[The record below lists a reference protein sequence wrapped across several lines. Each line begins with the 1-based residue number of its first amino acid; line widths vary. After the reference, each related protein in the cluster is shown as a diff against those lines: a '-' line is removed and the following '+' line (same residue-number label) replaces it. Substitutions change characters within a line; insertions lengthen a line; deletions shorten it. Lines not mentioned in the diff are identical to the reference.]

1 MLKYLHQSYGTH
13 GCDKGYRVFTIEAT
27 LEPDKELLVGHA
39 GSVLDG
45 SVLAKVAAVCKP
57 GHVLKVLSH
66 DDTVGTSTPTG
77 YAYTCIAGT
86 ETLTNHGT
94 ERKLYAVCHKSN
106 EHVKFITIDELGEL
120 DLTADDMPKFPQ
132 LVRMKRIGI
141 VTLSALGGAGA
152 QSFDVKDGSNTT
164 AINRVDIAAA
174 GQIGFGNNTP
184 VGTFSEIACNYIS
197 NCVHIV
203 HHGAAVAAN
212 AGNAVVYIVYDNET
226 DVEVAMPAGASNA
239 TRSVIFISPQ
249 VYAKLI
255 KVDKKITYTSGGL
268 TGDNRFAVKNGANNA
283 TTPAA
288 LTAEWTPVADN
299 NEIFKG
305 DLISLAQTVVDTT
318 NRQVAVTATLR
329 FAPDV

>member
-27 LEPDKELLVGHA
+27 LEPDKELLVGNA

-57 GHVLKVLSH
+57 GHVLKVLAH
-66 DDTVGTSTPTG
+66 DDTVETSTPTG

-106 EHVKFITIDELGEL
+106 EHVKFITIDELGGL
-120 DLTADDMPKFPQ
+120 DLTAEGMPKFPQ

-152 QSFDVKDGSNTT
+152 QSFDVKDGSGTT
-164 AINRVDIAAA
+164 AINRVDITVA
-174 GQIGFGNNTP
+174 GQIPLANNA
-184 VGTFSEIACNYIS
+184 VAGTFAEINCNYIS
-197 NCVHIV
+197 NCVHIK

-212 AGNAVVYIVYDNET
+212 TGKAVVYIVYDHEV
-226 DVEVAMPAGASNA
+226 DVAIDMPLHASNA
-239 TRSVIFISPQ
+239 TYTQIALLPQ
-249 VYAKLI
+249 VYARLVSVS
-255 KVDKKITYTSGGL
+255 KVAYASGALSGA
-268 TGDNRFAVKNGANNA
+268 NRFAIKNGNNNA
-283 TTPAA
+283 TTPAVVGNA
-288 LTAEWTPVADN
+288 WNPVADG
-299 NEIFKG
+299 NEVFVG
-305 DLISLAQTVVDTT
+305 GEISLAQTIADGNNVQLSVM
-318 NRQVAVTATLR
+318 ATLR
-329 FAPDV
+329 FAQIV

>member
-27 LEPDKELLVGHA
+27 LEPDKELLVGNA
-39 GSVLDG
+39 GSTLDG
-45 SVLAKVAAVCKP
+45 SVLAKAAPVCKP
-57 GHVLKVLSH
+57 GHVLKVLAH

-86 ETLTNHGT
+86 ETLTAHGT

-106 EHVKFITIDELGEL
+106 EHVKFITIDKLGEL
-120 DLTADDMPKFPQ
+120 DLTADNMPKFQQ

-152 QSFDVKDGSNTT
+152 QSFDVKDGSDTT
-164 AINRVDIAAA
+164 AINRVDIGGA
-174 GQIGFGNNTP
+174 GQIAFANNAA
-184 VGTFSEIACNYIS
+184 VGTFTEIACNYIS
-197 NCVHIV
+197 HCVHIV
-203 HHGAAVAAN
+203 HHGMGVAAN
-212 AGNAVVYIVYDNET
+212 TGKAVVYVVYDNET
-226 DVEVAMPAGASNA
+226 DVEVTMPAAASNA
-239 TRSVIFISPQ
+239 TRSVVFVLPQ

-255 KVDKKITYTSGGL
+255 RVDKVIYTSGALAGN
-268 TGDNRFAVKNGANNA
+268 NRFAVNNGANNA
-283 TTPAA
+283 TAPASIA
-288 LTAEWTPVADN
+288 ADWVPVADN

-305 DLISLAQTVVDTT
+305 ALISLAQTNVDTQ
-318 NRQVAVTATLR
+318 NVQIAVTATLR

>member
-27 LEPDKELLVGHA
+27 LEPDKELLVGNA
-39 GSVLDG
+39 GSVLAG
-45 SVLAKVAAVCKP
+45 SVLAKAAPVCKP
-57 GHVLKVLSH
+57 GHVLKVLAH
-66 DDTVGTSTPTG
+66 DDAVGASAPTG

-106 EHVKFITIDELGEL
+106 EHVKFISVDKLGEL
-120 DLTADDMPKFPQ
+120 DLTADNMPKFPR

-164 AINRVDIAAA
+164 AINRVDIAGT
-174 GQIGFGNNTP
+174 GQIGFRNNTP

-197 NCVHIV
+197 HCVHIV
-203 HHGAAVAAN
+203 HHGAEVAAN
-212 AGNAVVYIVYDNET
+212 NGKAVVYIVYDNET
-226 DVEVAMPAGASNA
+226 DVEIVMPARAGNG
-239 TRSVIFISPQ
+239 TGSVISVLPQ
-249 VYAKLI
+249 VHAKLT
-255 KVDKKITYTSGGL
+255 KVNKVTYASGALNGA
-268 TGDNRFAVKNGANNA
+268 NRFAIKNGANNA

-288 LTAEWTPVADN
+288 VTALWAPVGDG
-299 NEIFKG
+299 NEVFKG
-305 DLISLAQTVVDTT
+305 AEFSLAQTQADGNNV
-318 NRQVAVTATLR
+318 QIAVTATLH
-329 FAPDV
+329 FAPDA

>member
-27 LEPDKELLVGHA
+27 LEPDKELLVGNA

-86 ETLTNHGT
+86 ETLTAHGT

-106 EHVKFITIDELGEL
+106 EHVKFISVDELGKL
-120 DLTADDMPKFPQ
+120 DLTEDDMPSFSQ

-141 VTLSALGGAGA
+141 VTLSALGGGGA
-152 QSFDVKDGSNTT
+152 QSFDVKDGSDTT
-164 AINRVDIAAA
+164 AINRVDIAGA
-174 GQIGFGNNTP
+174 GQISFANGAAA
-184 VGTFSEIACNYIS
+184 GTFNEIACNYIS
-197 NCVHIV
+197 HCVHIV
-203 HHGAAVAAN
+203 HHGAEV
-212 AGNAVVYIVYDNET
+212 AGNNGKAVVYIVYDNET
-226 DVEVAMPAGASNA
+226 DVEIVMPAKASNG
-239 TRSVIFISPQ
+239 TGSVISVLPQ

-255 KVDKKITYTSGGL
+255 KVNKVTYASGELNGN
-268 TGDNRFAVKNGANNA
+268 NRFAIKNGNNNA
-283 TTPAA
+283 TAPAEI
-288 LTAEWTPVADN
+288 TAEWIPVN
-299 NEIFKG
+299 NG
-305 DLISLAQTVVDTT
+305 DEVFEGAEVSIAQTQADT
-318 NRQVAVTATLR
+318 NNVQIAVTATLR
-329 FAPDV
+329 FAPGV

>member
-27 LEPDKELLVGHA
+27 LEPDKELLVGNA

-57 GHVLKVLSH
+57 GHVLKVLAH

-86 ETLTNHGT
+86 ETLTEHRT

-106 EHVKFITIDELGEL
+106 EHVKFISVDKLGEL
-120 DLTADDMPKFPQ
+120 DLTADDMPTFPR

-141 VTLSALGGAGA
+141 VTLSALGGGGQ
-152 QSFDVKDGSNTT
+152 QSFDVKDGSDTT
-164 AINRVDIAAA
+164 SINRIDIGAA
-174 GQIGFGNNTP
+174 GQIAFANDAHA
-184 VGTFSEIACNYIS
+184 GTFSEIACNYIS

-212 AGNAVVYIVYDNET
+212 NGKAVVYIVYDNET
-226 DVEVAMPAGASNA
+226 DVEVTMPAAASNA
-239 TRSVIFISPQ
+239 TRSVVSVLPQ

-255 KVDKKITYTSGGL
+255 GVDKVIYASGAL
-268 TGDNRFAVKNGANNA
+268 DGDNRFAIKNGANNA

-288 LTAEWTPVADN
+288 VTALWTPVADN

-305 DLISLAQTVVDTT
+305 AVISLAQTNADTQ
-318 NRQVAVTATLR
+318 NVQIAVTATLR
-329 FAPDV
+329 FIPDI

>member
-27 LEPDKELLVGHA
+27 LEPDKELLVGNA

-57 GHVLKVLSH
+57 GHVLKVLAH
-66 DDTVGTSTPTG
+66 DDTVETSTPTG

-86 ETLTNHGT
+86 ETLTAHGI

-106 EHVKFITIDELGEL
+106 EHVKFISVDKLGGL
-120 DLTADDMPKFPQ
+120 DLTADNMPKFPR

-141 VTLSALGGAGA
+141 VTLSALGGGGA
-152 QSFDVKDGSNTT
+152 QSFDVKDGSNAT
-164 AINRVDIAAA
+164 AINRVDIAGA
-174 GQIGFGNNTP
+174 GQIAFVNNAA

-197 NCVHIV
+197 DCVHIV
-203 HHGAAVAAN
+203 HHDAAVAAN
-212 AGNAVVYIVYDNET
+212 NGEAVVYIVYDNET
-226 DVEVAMPAGASNA
+226 DVEVAMPAAASNA
-239 TRSVIFISPQ
+239 TRSVVSVLPQ

-255 KVDKKITYTSGGL
+255 GVDKVIYASGAL
-268 TGDNRFAVKNGANNA
+268 DGDNRFAIKNGANNA

-288 LTAEWTPVADN
+288 VTAPWTPVADN

-305 DLISLAQTVVDTT
+305 APISLAQTNADTQ
-318 NRQVAVTATLR
+318 NRQVAVAATLR
-329 FAPDV
+329 FAPAV